1 MTLMERE
8 GELRRIEELLA
19 RARAGDGAT
28 LLIEGTAGIGK
39 TALVAAARS
48 QAALLGMASLTARG
62 GELERDLAFAIVRQL
77 FEPRL
82 RDEPA
87 GAREELLCGA
97 AELAAPVFGA
107 APADRD
113 AGSVGAVVHGLYWLC
128 SNLADRSPLLL
139 VIDDAH
145 WCDEASL
152 RFVSH
157 LARRVAELPVLFVL
171 AARPTLPGRTD
182 PVGRALTGMRP
193 EMVRL
198 GPLSEQAVG
207 ALVRQALS
215 ADAEDEFCRACARAT
230 AGNPFLLSEA
240 LIGLRADG
248 VQPVAAQAHRI
259 DALRPETLTRAVL
272 TRFARLG
279 PDAVRLA
286 RCVAVLGPAAE
297 LRRIAALA
305 GLGLGQTAELVDA
318 LVHDGLITAGPLIE
332 FAHPLVRGAVYGD
345 TAESLRAVAHKEA
358 ARMLAAD
365 AAPSEQLV
373 PHLLAAAPGGDP
385 WVVGALGVAAAD
397 ALTRGAPELAAA
409 CLERA
414 LAEPPEPGLRAQ
426 LLTRLG
432 GALGM
437 INRTTEAADALRAAL
452 DLTSDPDRHLEITMD
467 LGRLMVM
474 TGQGHQALELFEGA
488 RRSSAA
494 RADGVPRRILV
505 SVAWGRLTAMEPPTH
520 WMRQLDAVAPQLD
533 GNNDDD
539 RMAFALL
546 AFGGAVTGDRPGA
559 EVARLATAA
568 GAAPLPPEPWILV
581 NLVSAALAIA
591 DRLPSALDLLDRGLE
606 TARRLGDITAFA
618 YLSVLRSHT
627 ALYAGRLLEAEA
639 DAWAALR
646 LAEGESQDAPLAA
659 AVLVDALVDRGD
671 PAGAQRILTEQGI
684 DGDQPLSMLI
694 AHFVHTARGR
704 LRLLQNRPRDALA
717 DLLPCGAGLVAA
729 GCVNPGFA
737 AWRCP
742 AALAHLAL
750 GETSAA
756 RKLVDE
762 ELALAREFG
771 APRAISAAL
780 RTAARI
786 EGGQAGIKLLREA
799 VTLVDGSPAGLE
811 HAQVLVDYGSAVR
824 RTGRRADAQ
833 EPLRRGLDLATR
845 CGARALAQRANDE
858 LVAAGARPRRAALSG
873 PAALTASELR
883 VARMAAADRTNR
895 EIAQALFVARRT
907 VEIHLTSTYRKL
919 GITSRQELRE
929 AIDHVMQPPADTPG

>member
-1 MTLMERE
+1 M
-8 GELRRIEELLA
+8 
-19 RARAGDGAT
+19 
-28 LLIEGTAGIGK
+28 
-39 TALVAAARS
+39 S
-48 QAALLGMASLTARG
+48 
-62 GELERDLAFAIVRQL
+62 
-77 FEPRL
+77 
-82 RDEPA
+82 
-87 GAREELLCGA
+87 
-97 AELAAPVFGA
+97 
-107 APADRD
+107 
-113 AGSVGAVVHGLYWLC
+113 
-128 SNLADRSPLLL
+128 LL
-139 VIDDAH
+139 VQPSRSGS
-145 WCDEASL
+145 C
-152 RFVSH
+152 
-157 LARRVAELPVLFVL
+157 
-171 AARPTLPGRTD
+171 
-182 PVGRALTGMRP
+182 
-193 EMVRL
+193 VRK
-198 GPLSEQAVG
+198 S
-207 ALVRQALS
+207 S
-215 ADAEDEFCRACARAT
+215 
-230 AGNPFLLSEA
+230 
-240 LIGLRADG
+240 G
-248 VQPVAAQAHRI
+248 VHHSR
-259 DALRPETLTRAVL
+259 
-272 TRFARLG
+272 
-279 PDAVRLA
+279 
-286 RCVAVLGPAAE
+286 
-297 LRRIAALA
+297 
-305 GLGLGQTAELVDA
+305 
-318 LVHDGLITAGPLIE
+318 
-332 FAHPLVRGAVYGD
+332 
-345 TAESLRAVAHKEA
+345 
-358 ARMLAAD
+358 
-365 AAPSEQLV
+365 
-373 PHLLAAAPGGDP
+373 
-385 WVVGALGVAAAD
+385 
-397 ALTRGAPELAAA
+397 
-409 CLERA
+409 
-414 LAEPPEPGLRAQ
+414 
-426 LLTRLG
+426 
-432 GALGM
+432 
-437 INRTTEAADALRAAL
+437 
-452 DLTSDPDRHLEITMD
+452 
-467 LGRLMVM
+467 
-474 TGQGHQALELFEGA
+474 
-488 RRSSAA
+488 
-494 RADGVPRRILV
+494 
-505 SVAWGRLTAMEPPTH
+505 
-520 WMRQLDAVAPQLD
+520 
-533 GNNDDD
+533 
-539 RMAFALL
+539 
-546 AFGGAVTGDRPGA
+546 
-559 EVARLATAA
+559 
-568 GAAPLPPEPWILV
+568 
-581 NLVSAALAIA
+581 A

-606 TARRLGDITAFA
+606 TVRRLGDITAFA

-762 ELALAREFG
+762 ELALARAFG

-919 GITSRQELRE
+919 GITSRQAFRE
-929 AIDHVMQPPADTPG
+929 AIDHVTQPPADPPG

>member
-8 GELRRIEELLA
+8 RELRRIDELLA
-19 RARAGDGAT
+19 SARAGEGAT

-39 TALVAAARS
+39 TALLAAAGER
-48 QAALLGMASLTARG
+48 AAGQGVTSLTARG
-62 GELERDLAFAIVRQL
+62 GELERDLAFAVVRQL
-77 FEPRL
+77 FEARL
-82 RDEPA
+82 RNEPA
-87 GAREELLCGA
+87 EVRNELLSGA
-97 AELAAPVFGA
+97 AELAAPVFGM
-107 APADRD
+107 APASAD
-113 AGSVGAVVHGLYWLC
+113 AGVVGAVVHGLYWLC
-128 SNLADRSPLLL
+128 SNLADRGPLLL
-139 VIDDAH
+139 AIDDAH
-145 WCDEASL
+145 WCDDASL

-157 LARRVAELPVLFVL
+157 LARRVTELPVLLVL
-171 AARPTLPGRTD
+171 ATRPALPGRTD
-182 PVGRALTGMRP
+182 PVGRALSGVSP
-193 EMVRL
+193 EVVRL
-198 GPLSEQAVG
+198 GPLSERAVG
-207 ALVRQALS
+207 ALVRQALA
-215 ADAEDEFCRACARAT
+215 ADVEDEFCRACARAT

-248 VQPVAAQAHRI
+248 VRPTAAEAHRI

-272 TRFARLG
+272 TRLARLG

-305 GLGLGQTAELVDA
+305 NLGLGQAADLVDA
-318 LVHDGLITAGPLIE
+318 LAHDGLVTAGSPIE

-345 TAESLRAVAHKEA
+345 TAEALRAVAHKQA

-365 AAPSEQLV
+365 AMPSEQLV
-373 PHLLAAAPGGDP
+373 PHLLAAAPDGDP
-385 WVVGALGVAAAD
+385 WVVAELRAATAD
-397 ALTRGAPELAAA
+397 ALARGAPELAAA

-414 LAEPPEPGLRAQ
+414 LAEPAEPVLRAE

-437 INRTTEAADALRAAL
+437 LNRTAEAADALRAAL
-452 DLTSDPDRHLEITMD
+452 DLTSDPDRRIEITMD

-494 RADGVPRRILV
+494 RPGGVPRRILV
-505 SVAWGRLTAMEPPTH
+505 NVAWGRLTALEPPLD
-520 WMRQLDAVAPQLD
+520 WMRQLDSVAPQLR
-533 GNNDDD
+533 GGNDDD
-539 RMAFALL
+539 RMALSLL
-546 AFGGAVTGDRPGA
+546 AFGGAATGDRPSA
-559 EVARLATAA
+559 KVARLAALA
-568 GAAPLPPEPWILV
+568 GDGPLPPEPWILI
-581 NLVSAALAIA
+581 NLASAALAVA
-591 DRLPSALDLLDRGLE
+591 DHLPPALDLLDRGLA

-627 ALYAGRLLEAEA
+627 AHYAGRLLDAEA
-639 DAWAALR
+639 DAWAALS
-646 LAEGESQDAPLAA
+646 LAKAESQDAPLAA
-659 AVLVDALVDRGD
+659 AVLVDALIDRGD
-671 PAGAQRILTEQGI
+671 LPGAQRILTEQGI

-694 AHFVHTARGR
+694 AHFIHTARGR
-704 LRLLQNRPRDALA
+704 LRLGQNRHRDALA
-717 DLLPCGAGLVAA
+717 DLLPCGEGLVAA

-756 RKLVDE
+756 QKLVDE
-762 ELALAREFG
+762 ELALARAFG

-780 RTAARI
+780 RTAAQI
-786 EGGQAGIKLLREA
+786 EGGQASIELLQEA
-799 VTLVDGSPAGLE
+799 VTLLDGSPAQLE
-811 HAQVLVDYGSAVR
+811 HAQALVYYGSAVR

-883 VARMAAADRTNR
+883 VARMAAAGSSNR

-907 VEIHLTSTYRKL
+907 VEVHLTSTYRKL
-919 GITSRQELRE
+919 GITSRQALRD
-929 AIDHVMQPPADTPG
+929 AIDHATDPPTDARD